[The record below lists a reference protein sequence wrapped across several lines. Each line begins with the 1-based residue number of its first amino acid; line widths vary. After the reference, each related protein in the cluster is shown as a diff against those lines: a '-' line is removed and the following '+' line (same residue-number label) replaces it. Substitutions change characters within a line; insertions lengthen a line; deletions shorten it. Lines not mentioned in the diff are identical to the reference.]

1 MPPNPKIFGTE
12 IQTPICALSC
22 GHDDIAKRAGLADR
36 DRAGQPFRQAS
47 GLGSM
52 SFSPAAFAV
61 LLLGIIASLGGAL
74 VWALWEL
81 EQLLNPVLLRLQ
93 RKPERRGR

>member
-1 MPPNPKIFGTE
+1 
-12 IQTPICALSC
+12 
-22 GHDDIAKRAGLADR
+22 
-36 DRAGQPFRQAS
+36 
-47 GLGSM
+47 M